1 MWSRK
6 TASWSPTPTSPQQT
20 RGDGGSCLPAHPSTR
35 VGGSASQGP
44 EALAHALGSLVQGH
58 SLNSWDSWLTAVGP
72 TLTHHPRDGTLR
84 TLLYPII
91 LGNVILG
98 S

>member
-1 MWSRK
+1 MEQEDCILEPHPHIP
-6 TASWSPTPTSPQQT
+6 TANAGRW
-20 RGDGGSCLPAHPSTR
+20 RGSCLPAHPSTR

>member
-1 MWSRK
+1 M
-6 TASWSPTPTSPQQT
+6 
-20 RGDGGSCLPAHPSTR
+20 
-35 VGGSASQGP
+35 GGSASQGP
-44 EALAHALGSLVQGH
+44 KALAHALGSLVQGH